1 MIPDTR
7 GESEP
12 VKTDPGHLARAL
24 ELELLQK
31 RAQWQEGL
39 ARRRMIRAVS
49 LVFLVIILGIGAIA
63 LSLLF
68 TRMREA
74 SQIRPPPSPTSSP
87 GK

>member
-12 VKTDPGHLARAL
+12 VKIDPGDLARVL

-31 RAQWQEGL
+31 RAAWQQNL
-39 ARRRMIRAVS
+39 ARRRAVRS
-49 LVFLVIILGIGAIA
+49 VSILFLVVVLGVAVVA

-68 TRMREA
+68 TRMNGARVNG
-74 SQIRPPPSPTSSP
+74 PPPAPTSSP
-87 GK
+87 